1 MPYENF
7 KHFLTISIRFEFIRT
22 NIYLSQPDY
31 LKLVELVVFLQHL
44 LTIFWFLL
52 RNKTITNCANMHKC
66 ILVQMNS
73 NLLQDIVRY
82 RGVWPVVEFKNYV
95 VNLLSSSSAVGL
107 HLSVDQLSVLFMYIF
122 SSVVCIFFQADV
134 SSDANINVLNMKD
147 KSYQILP
154 TADDI
159 KVNRNEYINILAL
172 TDVTEVDN
180 GTYICFVAKNG
191 LNSLTFKSASV
202 HVVQGIYC
210 LLVITLL

>member
-1 MPYENF
+1 
-7 KHFLTISIRFEFIRT
+7 
-22 NIYLSQPDY
+22 
-31 LKLVELVVFLQHL
+31 
-44 LTIFWFLL
+44 
-52 RNKTITNCANMHKC
+52 
-66 ILVQMNS
+66 MNS

-107 HLSVDQLSVLFMYIF
+107 HLSVDQLSVLFIYIF

>member
-1 MPYENF
+1 M
-7 KHFLTISIRFEFIRT
+7 
-22 NIYLSQPDY
+22 
-31 LKLVELVVFLQHL
+31 
-44 LTIFWFLL
+44 
-52 RNKTITNCANMHKC
+52 
-66 ILVQMNS
+66 
-73 NLLQDIVRY
+73 
-82 RGVWPVVEFKNYV
+82 EFKNYV

-202 HVVQGIYC
+202 HVVRGTTY
-210 LLVITLL
+210 LHL

>member
-1 MPYENF
+1 M
-7 KHFLTISIRFEFIRT
+7 
-22 NIYLSQPDY
+22 
-31 LKLVELVVFLQHL
+31 
-44 LTIFWFLL
+44 
-52 RNKTITNCANMHKC
+52 
-66 ILVQMNS
+66 
-73 NLLQDIVRY
+73 
-82 RGVWPVVEFKNYV
+82 
-95 VNLLSSSSAVGL
+95 
-107 HLSVDQLSVLFMYIF
+107 
-122 SSVVCIFFQADV
+122 

-202 HVVQGIYC
+202 HVVRGTTY
-210 LLVITLL
+210 LHL

>member
-1 MPYENF
+1 M
-7 KHFLTISIRFEFIRT
+7 
-22 NIYLSQPDY
+22 
-31 LKLVELVVFLQHL
+31 
-44 LTIFWFLL
+44 
-52 RNKTITNCANMHKC
+52 
-66 ILVQMNS
+66 
-73 NLLQDIVRY
+73 
-82 RGVWPVVEFKNYV
+82 EFKNYV

>member
-1 MPYENF
+1 M
-7 KHFLTISIRFEFIRT
+7 
-22 NIYLSQPDY
+22 
-31 LKLVELVVFLQHL
+31 
-44 LTIFWFLL
+44 
-52 RNKTITNCANMHKC
+52 
-66 ILVQMNS
+66 
-73 NLLQDIVRY
+73 
-82 RGVWPVVEFKNYV
+82 
-95 VNLLSSSSAVGL
+95 
-107 HLSVDQLSVLFMYIF
+107 
-122 SSVVCIFFQADV
+122 

-202 HVVQGIYC
+202 HVVQGTYC
-210 LLVITLL
+210 LLVTTLICIIISISLYIVLTYRVQISVPKMQKFIRYCIFSRFREYCS

>member
-1 MPYENF
+1 
-7 KHFLTISIRFEFIRT
+7 
-22 NIYLSQPDY
+22 
-31 LKLVELVVFLQHL
+31 
-44 LTIFWFLL
+44 
-52 RNKTITNCANMHKC
+52 
-66 ILVQMNS
+66 MNS

-107 HLSVDQLSVLFMYIF
+107 HLSVDQLSVLFMYIY
-122 SSVVCIFFQADV
+122 SSVFCIFFQADV

>member
-1 MPYENF
+1 
-7 KHFLTISIRFEFIRT
+7 
-22 NIYLSQPDY
+22 
-31 LKLVELVVFLQHL
+31 
-44 LTIFWFLL
+44 
-52 RNKTITNCANMHKC
+52 
-66 ILVQMNS
+66 MNS

>member
-1 MPYENF
+1 
-7 KHFLTISIRFEFIRT
+7 
-22 NIYLSQPDY
+22 
-31 LKLVELVVFLQHL
+31 
-44 LTIFWFLL
+44 
-52 RNKTITNCANMHKC
+52 
-66 ILVQMNS
+66 
-73 NLLQDIVRY
+73 
-82 RGVWPVVEFKNYV
+82 
-95 VNLLSSSSAVGL
+95 
-107 HLSVDQLSVLFMYIF
+107 
-122 SSVVCIFFQADV
+122 
-134 SSDANINVLNMKD
+134 MKD

-210 LLVITLL
+210 LLVITLLWIIISILLPIHLK

>member
-1 MPYENF
+1 
-7 KHFLTISIRFEFIRT
+7 
-22 NIYLSQPDY
+22 
-31 LKLVELVVFLQHL
+31 
-44 LTIFWFLL
+44 
-52 RNKTITNCANMHKC
+52 
-66 ILVQMNS
+66 MNS
-73 NLLQDIVRY
+73 NLLQEIVRY